1 MDNILKI
8 IKSLKESGLLVKS
21 VTCQSKQNNKKAEFF
36 SMLLGT
42 LGVSILGNLSTGKGV
57 IRAGE
62 GAITANKGTIR
73 AAWNC

>member
-1 MDNILKI
+1 
-8 IKSLKESGLLVKS
+8 
-21 VTCQSKQNNKKAEFF
+21 
-36 SMLLGT
+36 MLLGT

-62 GAITANKGTIR
+62 GAIRANKGTIR